1 MKYNRSEIARRANA
15 LARTMNR
22 SAAWK
27 KAWAEA
33 KIARLEKAMYLPE
46 NSAPACWMPIREELF
61 AMKGALAAINR
72 EAEAA
77 NPALQIEAMK
87 HQLFC
92 LKMAD
97 RPNYQERE
105 EITRLE
111 RLLAA

>member
-1 MKYNRSEIARRANA
+1 MKNNLSNIARRANA
-15 LARTMNR
+15 LTATMNQ

-27 KAWAEA
+27 RAWAEA
-33 KIARLEKAMYLPE
+33 KISRLEKAMYLPE
-46 NSAPACWMPIREELF
+46 NGSPACWMPIREELF
-61 AMKGALAAINR
+61 TVRAALAAIIK

-77 NPALQIEAMK
+77 NPAMQREALERN
-87 HQLFC
+87 LFC

-97 RPNYQERE
+97 RPSYDERQ